1 MAITGVFDAVIAY
14 QFVKM
19 ISQPFE
25 EWDAF
30 EMGIIDEN
38 GKSLRKRS
46 TLKSQKEKNAFTTF
60 HVMVRN
66 VKLIMSKLPGGKSK
80 LMSFAAAL
88 YLLKEDRDTD
98 LTRKELH
105 EELNKLINSNEFK
118 MNYVEFVAKED
129 YLKEDMSAATTTSD
143 VAMVDKPLEF
153 AGNRVFKVPT
163 TTFMKARLG
172 KKKYAK
178 WFDYVGEA
186 PNAEVIRTYG
196 LKNPKSAVILQ
207 DESSGAMM
215 YLRYGKR

>member
-19 ISQPFE
+19 ISQPFD
-25 EWDAF
+25 EWEAY

-66 VKLIMSKLPGGKSK
+66 LKLIMSKLPGGKSK

-98 LTRKELH
+98 LNRKELH

-129 YLKEDMSAATTTSD
+129 YLKEDMFAATTTSD

-163 TTFMKARLG
+163 STFMKARLG
-172 KKKYAK
+172 KK
-178 WFDYVGEA
+178 
-186 PNAEVIRTYG
+186 
-196 LKNPKSAVILQ
+196 
-207 DESSGAMM
+207 
-215 YLRYGKR
+215 